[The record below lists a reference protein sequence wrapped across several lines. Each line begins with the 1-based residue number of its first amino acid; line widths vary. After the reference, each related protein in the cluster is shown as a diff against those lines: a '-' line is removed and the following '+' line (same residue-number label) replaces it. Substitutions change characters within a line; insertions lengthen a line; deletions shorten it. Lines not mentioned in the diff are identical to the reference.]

1 VITMTAELMT
11 PDLGI
16 RDLMVDDRTAEQMAA
31 DEFVARPRPADAESR
46 RVWAVAAAVCDPE
59 LPVLTIEDLGVLRE
73 ASVVRGVAQVSI
85 TPTYTGCPAIS
96 AMATDVKAALVAAG
110 YPDAVVHTVYAPAW
124 TSDWISEE
132 GKRKLEEFGIAP
144 PVARA
149 GVCPIR
155 AAISVQCP
163 QCGSRNTR
171 QQSRFG
177 AAPCRALY
185 VCQDCLEP
193 FDYFKVH

>member
-1 VITMTAELMT
+1 MTMTTMT
-11 PDLGI
+11 DERSQSDI
-16 RDLMVDDRTAEQMAA
+16 DA
-31 DEFVARPRPADAESR
+31 DERIARPRPQDAAAKA
-46 RVWAVAAAVCDPE
+46 VWDVAATVCDPE

-73 ASVVRGVAQVSI
+73 ASVVDGVAHVAI
-85 TPTYTGCPAIS
+85 TPTYSGCPAIAS
-96 AMATDVKAALVAAG
+96 MATDVRKALVAAG
-110 YPDAVVHTVYAPAW
+110 YADPVVTTVLAPAW
-124 TSDWISEE
+124 TSDWMSDD
-132 GKRKLEEFGIAP
+132 GKRKLQEFGIAP

-155 AAISVQCP
+155 AAISVPCP
-163 QCGSRNTR
+163 QCGSRDTR

-185 VCQDCLEP
+185 VCQNCHEP